1 MTMKEGKNETKF
13 NIYFNIDDIVR
24 EFKILL
30 PKEKMMIKCE
40 ELHKSFRITKKEEY
54 LVLKGINLEIKEGD
68 FIALMGPSGSGKS
81 TLLNIIGA
89 LIDYNSGETVVNGKS
104 LQGLNNNELT
114 KVRRNEVGWIFQDFN
129 LVSNLTAVENV
140 QVPLNLAG
148 KIGKKAEE
156 RALELLK
163 KVGLEDWAGHFPDM
177 LSGGQQQ
184 RVAIARALAN
194 DPPIFLADE
203 PTGNLD
209 TETGA
214 DIINLFKELA
224 SEGKAILMVTHD
236 VDLAQAADKVYVLR
250 DGRLEQEVVM
260 EEL

>member
-1 MTMKEGKNETKF
+1 
-13 NIYFNIDDIVR
+13 
-24 EFKILL
+24 
-30 PKEKMMIKCE
+30 MIKCE
-40 ELHKSFRITKKEEY
+40 ELHKSFIITKKEEY
-54 LVLKGINLEIKEGD
+54 PVLKGINLKIKEGD

-89 LIDYNSGETVVNGKS
+89 LIGYNSGDTIVNGKS

-114 KVRRNEVGWIFQDFN
+114 SIRRNEVGWIFQDFN
-129 LVSNLTAVENV
+129 LVSNLTASENI

-148 KIGKKAEE
+148 KVGTKSEE
-156 RALELLK
+156 RAIELLR
-163 KVGLEDWAGHFPDM
+163 KVGLENWAGHFPDM

-209 TETGA
+209 TETGV

-250 DGRLEQEVVM
+250 DGRLEQEVLK
-260 EEL
+260 EEM

>member
-1 MTMKEGKNETKF
+1 
-13 NIYFNIDDIVR
+13 
-24 EFKILL
+24 
-30 PKEKMMIKCE
+30 MIKCE
-40 ELHKSFRITKKEEY
+40 ELHKSFQITKKEEY
-54 LVLKGINLEIKEGD
+54 KVLKGINLEIKEGD

-81 TLLNIIGA
+81 TLLNILGA
-89 LIDYNSGETVVNGKS
+89 LIDYNSGDTVVNGKS

-114 KVRRNEVGWIFQDFN
+114 AIRRNEVGWIFQDFN
-129 LVSNLTAVENV
+129 LVTNLTAVENV

-148 KIGKKAEE
+148 KVGKKSKE
-156 RALELLK
+156 RAMELLK
-163 KVGLEDWAGHFPDM
+163 KVGLENWAGHFPDM

-214 DIINLFKELA
+214 DIITLFKELT

-250 DGRLEQEVVM
+250 DGRLEQEVLK
-260 EEL
+260 EEI

>member
-1 MTMKEGKNETKF
+1 
-13 NIYFNIDDIVR
+13 
-24 EFKILL
+24 L
-30 PKEKMMIKCE
+30 PKKKEMMIRCK
-40 ELHKSFRITKKEEY
+40 ELHKSFKITKKEEY
-54 LVLKGINLEIKEGD
+54 QVLKGINLEIKEGD

-89 LIDYNSGETVVNGKS
+89 LIDYNSGDTVVNGKS
-104 LQGLNNNELT
+104 LQDLNNYELT
-114 KVRRNEVGWIFQDFN
+114 KIRRNEVGWIFQDFN
-129 LVSNLTAVENV
+129 LISNLTALENI

-148 KIGKKAEE
+148 KVGEKSKE
-156 RALELLK
+156 RAMELLK

-214 DIINLFKELA
+214 DIISLFKELT

-236 VDLAQAADKVYVLR
+236 VDLAKAADKVYVLR
-250 DGRLEQEVVM
+250 DGLLEKEVLK
-260 EEL
+260 EEI